1 MNYFLYGL
9 PTGLTLKMKI
19 IYITNLK
26 KCTAFIFKYLQKIIL
41 KQFLCTFL
49 KKKKKKKI
57 QGESKG
63 LMNLSGSMNFCSR
76 LTL

>member
-1 MNYFLYGL
+1 MNYFLCGL
-9 PTGLTLKMKI
+9 PIDLTLKMKI

-49 KKKKKKKI
+49 KKKKKKKKKKKFK
-57 QGESKG
+57 E
-63 LMNLSGSMNFCSR
+63 NLR
-76 LTL
+76 DQ

>member
-1 MNYFLYGL
+1 MNYFLCGL

-49 KKKKKKKI
+49 KKKKKI